1 MTSNNLPAPAPVRFP
16 IGAMVRHKKGGIY
29 RVLGTPDACR
39 IEKTLEP
46 AYAYISG
53 EGAIWFR
60 SQVEMEDGRFELL
73 PAAASEYEDLLEMV
87 SSGEGLLE
95 RQAHSGFSF
104 LDVTPSR
111 AWDLLLKSLVLSQ
124 ESPSALS
131 RFLNQVQFEA
141 HQLRDFFSKRRSP

>member
-1 MTSNNLPAPAPVRFP
+1 MTSNNVPAPAPVRFQ
-16 IGAMVRHKKGGIY
+16 IGSMVRHKKGGIY

-73 PAAASEYEDLLEMV
+73 PAASSEYEDLLEMV

-95 RQAHSGFSF
+95 RQAHSGLSF

-111 AWDLLLKSLVLSQ
+111 AWDLLLKSLVFSQ
-124 ESPSALS
+124 ESPSTLS

-141 HQLRDFFSKRRSP
+141 NQLRDFFLKRRTP